1 MSDKDNDEN
10 QNQPMDRYGYNIP
23 DRKTSLSFLPIANDT
38 LFQFMEHHKVFARE
52 TQDTAYTHVR
62 WHTHKS
68 AGNCFI
74 CDLITL
80 LDTCHDII
88 LAISQL
94 DPKRYTFKSTAN
106 GSIRLVKR

>member
-1 MSDKDNDEN
+1 MSDTDNDTN

-23 DRKTSLSFLPIANDT
+23 DQKITNSFLPIANDT
-38 LFQFMEHHKVFARE
+38 LLSFMEHHKVFSRE
-52 TQDTAYTHVR
+52 TQNTSYTHVR

-80 LDTCHDII
+80 LDTCHTILYDI
-88 LAISQL
+88 AQL
-94 DPKRYTFKSTAN
+94 DPKRYTFRITSN
-106 GSIRLVKR
+106 GQVRLAKR